1 MKKQHLGLL
10 CLLFGLFLLTGHTAR
25 AQNDTTLWMALN
37 EYRVHDQ
44 SIFEKNYPIVRSFW
58 LKADSGIE
66 NDRIAHTSESGRIY
80 GSVMFKGS
88 KNFGDFMG
96 RRIKTNDAFNVKQPA
111 IYKENMQN
119 VNGPT
124 TRSNWMRIDSL
135 SSYEPGYKIANFDF
149 RKMQFITVT
158 FDKTKEFEAAISK
171 RMKMDVS
178 HGIKY
183 NFVLFKCV
191 DGYPTNTY
199 MLILPDK
206 SITDYY
212 KNLEL
217 RNNKRDQNKAEY
229 DEIRKELN
237 QLSTVARID
246 HLFRVK

>member
-1 MKKQHLGLL
+1 
-10 CLLFGLFLLTGHTAR
+10 
-25 AQNDTTLWMALN
+25 
-37 EYRVHDQ
+37 
-44 SIFEKNYPIVRSFW
+44 
-58 LKADSGIE
+58 
-66 NDRIAHTSESGRIY
+66 
-80 GSVMFKGS
+80 
-88 KNFGDFMG
+88 
-96 RRIKTNDAFNVKQPA
+96 
-111 IYKENMQN
+111 MQN